1 MQDRRPFIQNAVA
14 QIAQSPLMNGS
25 ASQSPQPFAHQSTG
39 LTNYSTFMT
48 AEQQESMVGRQRAQL
63 AAQQAQLAAQQASQQ
78 QARSA
83 AQAAIGSPSTTQVN
97 GSNPVA
103 AGL

>member
-1 MQDRRPFIQNAVA
+1 M
-14 QIAQSPLMNGS
+14 MNGS
-25 ASQSPQPFAHQSTG
+25 ASQTPQPFGHQSSG

-63 AAQQAQLAAQQASQQ
+63 AAQQAQLAAQQANAQQ
-78 QARSA
+78 QARNA
-83 AQAAIGSPSTTQVN
+83 AQAAMGSPSKTQVN
-97 GSNPVA
+97 GGNPVA